1 MFQNIKNIY
10 QYREMLKSNVKK
22 DLRGKYKGSFLGF
35 LWTFINPL
43 LQLLVYSIVFS
54 QVLKANVENYPMFLF
69 VALIPWTFFTTA
81 IQCATVE
88 VVNNGAIIKKVYF
101 PREILT
107 LSTVTSAFVNFLLS
121 MIIVVIAL
129 IISGIGISKYIL
141 LFPLIAII
149 NYVLTLG
156 IGFIL
161 SSVTVYLRDLEY
173 IVNVFIMLLFYLTP
187 ILYTLDSFPAE
198 YKNIL
203 MLNPMATIILA
214 YKDILYYQVMPD
226 MWNLC
231 IVGLLSVI
239 VLFVGYLIFKKLERK
254 FAEEL

>member
-1 MFQNIKNIY
+1 MLKNIKNIY

-43 LQLLVYSIVFS
+43 LQLLVYSLVFS
-54 QVLKANVENYPMFLF
+54 QVLRVDVENYPMFLF
-69 VALIPWTFFTTA
+69 TALIPWTFFTTA

-107 LSTVTSAFVNFLLS
+107 ISTVTSAFINFLLS

-129 IISGIGISKYIL
+129 IVSGIGVSEHIL

-149 NYVLTLG
+149 NYILVLG
-156 IGFIL
+156 ISFIL
-161 SSVTVYLRDLEY
+161 SSVTVYLRDLQY
-173 IVNVFIMLLFYLTP
+173 IVNVIIMLMFYITP
-187 ILYTLDSFPAE
+187 ILFTLDSFPQE
-198 YKNIL
+198 YQKIL

-214 YKDILYYQVMPD
+214 YKDVLYYHGMPPFRS
-226 MWNLC
+226 LA
-231 IVGLLSVI
+231 IVGIASSVI
-239 VLFVGYLIFKKLERK
+239 LIIGYKIFKKLEKK